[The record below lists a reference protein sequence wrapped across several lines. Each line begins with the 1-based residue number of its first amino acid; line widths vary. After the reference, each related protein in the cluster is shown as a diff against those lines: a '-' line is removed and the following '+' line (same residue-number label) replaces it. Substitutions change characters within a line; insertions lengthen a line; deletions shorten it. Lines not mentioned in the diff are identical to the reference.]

1 MNQELEQ
8 LFLEW
13 EQEELEYQNYL
24 KSQLKESR
32 KIQNFFKIEKEKDI
46 EQEAFNMASL
56 YLYLN
61 LMVFCMRFIVDYVQ
75 ENIHKHKYKYK
86 QQYKQQYKI
95 EKPNYSIHELD

>member
-1 MNQELEQ
+1 MNQELDQ
-8 LFLEW
+8 LFKEW
-13 EQEELEYQNYL
+13 EQEEIEYQNYL
-24 KSQLKESR
+24 KSQLKESK
-32 KIQNFFKIEKEKDI
+32 KIHKFLKIEKEKDI

-75 ENIHKHKYKYK
+75 ENIHKYKHK
-86 QQYKQQYKI
+86 QYKI

>member
-8 LFLEW
+8 LFKEW
-13 EQEELEYQNYL
+13 EQEEIEYQNYL

-32 KIQNFFKIEKEKDI
+32 KIQQSFKIVKEKDI
-46 EQEAFNMASL
+46 DQEAFNMAAL

-61 LMVFCMRFIVDYVQ
+61 MMVFCMRFIVDYVQ
-75 ENIHKHKYKYK
+75 ENIHKYKHK
-86 QQYKQQYKI
+86 QYKI

>member
-8 LFLEW
+8 LFEEW
-13 EQEELEYQNYL
+13 EQEEIEYQNYL

-32 KIQNFFKIEKEKDI
+32 KIQKFFKIEKEKDI
-46 EQEAFNMASL
+46 KQEAFNMAAL

-61 LMVFCMRFIVDYVQ
+61 MMVFCMRFIVDYVR
-75 ENIHKHKYKYK
+75 ENIHKK
-86 QQYKQQYKI
+86 QYKI